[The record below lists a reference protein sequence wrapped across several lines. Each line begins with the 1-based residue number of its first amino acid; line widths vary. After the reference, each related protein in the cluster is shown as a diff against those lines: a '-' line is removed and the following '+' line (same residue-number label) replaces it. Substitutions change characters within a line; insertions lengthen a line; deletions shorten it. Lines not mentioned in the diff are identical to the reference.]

1 MSSTLL
7 AGVYSDGIVLQ
18 RNKNIIISGFEDKLA
33 EVKVTLADI
42 EVQTSVSEGRFTAT
56 FPPMDAAEG
65 LTLTVEGT
73 DTVQVT
79 DVCIGDVFML
89 SGQSNMEL
97 PVSRTY
103 DKNKEEV
110 DAKDYP
116 FIRQIYVE
124 PDYGLPEKGG
134 AYACAFP
141 GGRWRKAEG
150 EDKMAFSAVGFYA
163 ARRIYDRTN
172 VPIGLILN
180 AKGGASIESFMCE
193 EDLTAAGI
201 REDDIAPFRGEG
213 VIKDYVASAEA
224 YTASWREST
233 VDKDFEIDK
242 ALESASEV
250 ELPGIAVKDAAG
262 SVWFVKEFELGYQ
275 PEGDCLLR
283 LGDLIDADVTY
294 VNGTEVGR
302 TEYQYPPRKYHLD
315 GSVLKQGRN
324 TVAVRLI
331 IELGKGGF
339 VPGHPYF
346 LRTDKETVDLT
357 GTWKMVMEKKVD
369 AFVPRKMPV
378 MIPASI
384 YYSCLVPFEGYP
396 IAGIWWYQGESNSD
410 DPKGY
415 DIKMAL
421 MFKKM
426 REMFGNVPIVIVRI
440 ADYINPLTFATEVPE
455 GWRKIQELQTEAAKI
470 IRDLKVVDAPVP
482 DPVYEL
488 HPPDKSG
495 IGAGIAGA
503 VLGQNII

>member
-18 RNKNIIISGFEDKLA
+18 RNKDIIISGFEDQLA
-33 EVKVTLADI
+33 EVKVTLAGI
-42 EVQTSVSEGRFTAT
+42 EVKAPVSEGRFTAI

-65 LTLTVEGT
+65 LTITVEGT

-103 DKNKEEV
+103 DENKEEV

-124 PDYGLPEKGG
+124 PDYELPKKGG
-134 AYACAFP
+134 ASSCAFP
-141 GGRWRKAEG
+141 GGRWIRAAG

-163 ARRIYDRTN
+163 ARRIYDKTN

-180 AKGGASIESFMCE
+180 AKGGASIESYMCE
-193 EDLTAAGI
+193 EDLAAAGI
-201 REDDIAPFRGEG
+201 KEDDIAPFRGEG
-213 VIKDYVASAEA
+213 VIKDYVASSEA
-224 YTASWREST
+224 YTVSWREST
-233 VDKDFEIDK
+233 VDKDFEIER
-242 ALESASEV
+242 ALDGAADV
-250 ELPGIAVKDAAG
+250 DLPGIVLNGFAG
-262 SVWFVKEFELGYQ
+262 SVWFVKELELGYQ

-302 TEYQYPPRKYHLD
+302 TEYQYPPRKYHFD
-315 GSVLKQGRN
+315 GSLLKPGRN
-324 TVAVRLI
+324 TIAVRLI

-346 LRTDKETVDLT
+346 LRTDKGTVDLT
-357 GTWKMVMEKKVD
+357 GTWKMVPEKKVEE
-369 AFVPRKMPV
+369 FVPRKMPV

-384 YYSCLVPFEGYP
+384 YYSCLVPFEGYQ

-410 DPKGY
+410 DPTGY
-415 DIKMAL
+415 DTKMAL
-421 MFKKM
+421 LFRKM

-440 ADYINPLTFATEVPE
+440 ADYINPLTFETEVPE
-455 GWRKIQELQTEAAKI
+455 GWRKVQELQTEASEL

-495 IGAGIAGA
+495 IGADIAAA
-503 VLGQNII
+503 VLGE

>member
-18 RNKNIIISGFEDKLA
+18 RNKDIIISGFEDQLA
-33 EVKVTLADI
+33 EVKVTLAGI
-42 EVQTSVSEGRFTAT
+42 SVKAPVSEGRFTAI

-73 DTVQVT
+73 ETVQVT
-79 DVCIGDVFML
+79 DICIGDVFML

-103 DKNKEEV
+103 DENKEEV
-110 DAKDYP
+110 DAGDYP

-134 AYACAFP
+134 ASSCAFP
-141 GGRWRKAEG
+141 GGRWIRAVG

-163 ARRIYDRTN
+163 ARRIYDKTN

-193 EDLTAAGI
+193 EDLAAAGI
-201 REDDIAPFRGEG
+201 KEEDIAPFRGEG
-213 VIKDYVASAEA
+213 VIKDYVASSEA
-224 YTASWREST
+224 YTVSWREST
-233 VDKDFEIDK
+233 VDKDFEIER
-242 ALESASEV
+242 ALDGAADV
-250 ELPGIAVKDAAG
+250 ELPGIVLNGFAG
-262 SVWFVKEFELGYQ
+262 SVWFVKDIELGYQ

-302 TEYQYPPRKYHLD
+302 TEYQYPPRKYHFD
-315 GSVLKQGRN
+315 GSLLKPGKN

-346 LRTDKETVDLT
+346 LRTDKGTVDLT
-357 GTWKMVMEKKVD
+357 GTWKMVPEKKVEE
-369 AFVPRKMPV
+369 FVPRKMPV

-384 YYSCLVPFEGYP
+384 YYSCLVPFEGYQ

-410 DPKGY
+410 DPTGY
-415 DIKMAL
+415 DTKMAL
-421 MFKKM
+421 LFRKM

-440 ADYINPLTFATEVPE
+440 ADYINPLTFETEVPE
-455 GWRKIQELQTEAAKI
+455 GWRKVQELQTEASEL

-495 IGAGIAGA
+495 IGADIAAA
-503 VLGQNII
+503 VLGE

>member
-18 RNKNIIISGFEDKLA
+18 RNKDIIISGFEDQLA
-33 EVKVTLADI
+33 EVKVTLAGI
-42 EVQTSVSEGRFTAT
+42 SVKAPVSEGRFTAI

-73 DTVQVT
+73 ETVQVT
-79 DVCIGDVFML
+79 DICIGDVFML

-103 DKNKEEV
+103 DENKEEV
-110 DAKDYP
+110 DAGDYP

-134 AYACAFP
+134 ASSCAFP
-141 GGRWRKAEG
+141 GGRWIRAVG

-163 ARRIYDRTN
+163 ARRIYDKTN

-193 EDLTAAGI
+193 EDLAAAGI
-201 REDDIAPFRGEG
+201 KEEDIAPFRGEG
-213 VIKDYVASAEA
+213 VIKDYVASSEA
-224 YTASWREST
+224 YTVSWREST
-233 VDKDFEIDK
+233 VDKDFEIER
-242 ALESASEV
+242 ALDGAADV
-250 ELPGIAVKDAAG
+250 ELPGIVLNGFAG
-262 SVWFVKEFELGYQ
+262 SVWFVKDIELGYQ

-302 TEYQYPPRKYHLD
+302 TEYQYPPRKYHFD
-315 GSVLKQGRN
+315 GSLLKPGKN

-346 LRTDKETVDLT
+346 LRTDKGTVDLT
-357 GTWKMVMEKKVD
+357 GTWKMVPEKKVEE
-369 AFVPRKMPV
+369 FVPRKMPV

-384 YYSCLVPFEGYP
+384 YYSCLVPFEGYQ

-410 DPKGY
+410 DPTGY
-415 DIKMAL
+415 DTKMAL
-421 MFKKM
+421 LFRKM

-440 ADYINPLTFATEVPE
+440 ADYINPLTFETEVPE
-455 GWRKIQELQTEAAKI
+455 GWRKVQELQTEASEL

-488 HPPDKSG
+488 HPPDKSE
-495 IGAGIAGA
+495 IGADIAAA
-503 VLGQNII
+503 VLGE